1 MVHLSIVIPAFNEAG
16 NIRPFYQRLK
26 ATVQQ
31 LDCTHEFIFVNDG
44 STDETLSEIK
54 ELNRLDA
61 MVKYIDLSR
70 NFGHQIAVSAGL
82 EFAHGERVVIIDADL
97 QDPPELIATM
107 HQKMDVGWNVVF
119 AKRIARKG
127 EGYLKRITA
136 SLFYRLLKNLTSTQI
151 PLDTGDYRMMDR
163 KVVNAVLQMPER
175 HKFLRGMISW
185 VGFRQT
191 AVEYVR
197 ESRHSGTSGYSF
209 RKMVRFAWDGIT
221 GFSNLPLKLAT
232 VFGFVFS
239 GIAFLLILY
248 TLYARF
254 FQQDYVQGW
263 ASIMISILF
272 IGGIQLICIGLIGE
286 YLIRMDANL
295 KQRPLFIINETNIHN
310 GDQS

>member
-1 MVHLSIVIPAFNEAG
+1 MVHLSVVIPAFNEAG

-26 ATVQQ
+26 ATVQN
-31 LDCTHEFIFVNDG
+31 LKCTHEFIFVNDG
-44 STDETLSEIK
+44 SADETLSQVK
-54 ELNRLDA
+54 ELNRLDPV
-61 MVKYIDLSR
+61 VKYIDFSR

-82 EFAHGERVVIIDADL
+82 EFAQGERVVIIDADL
-97 QDPPELIATM
+97 QDPPELITTM
-107 HQKMDVGWNVVF
+107 HQKMDAGWNVVF

-127 EGYLKRITA
+127 ESYLKLITA

-185 VGFRQT
+185 VGFSQT

-197 ESRHSGTSGYSF
+197 ESRYSGTSGYSL

-232 VFGFVFS
+232 VFGFFFS

-254 FQQDYVQGW
+254 VRQDYVQGW

-295 KQRPLFIINETNIHN
+295 KQRPLFIINETNIHKE
-310 GDQS
+310 DQP